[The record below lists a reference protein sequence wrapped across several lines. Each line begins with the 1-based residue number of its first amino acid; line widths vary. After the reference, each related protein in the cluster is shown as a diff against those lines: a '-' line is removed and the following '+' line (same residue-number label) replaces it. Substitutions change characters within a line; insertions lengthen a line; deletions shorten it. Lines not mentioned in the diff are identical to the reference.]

1 MNSADWKNLLPQV
14 AAIRIPFPTRRL
26 VKAGGSLVL
35 GVLLAGCAA
44 QPTAEDTVGVAAN
57 TTVDA
62 TVHVPIVPP
71 VEPVKSVE
79 VPPASVSLR
88 QNWRDRS
95 WSNTPPAAVEVN
107 KGSVTPYPG
116 EPESGE
122 GVTAYGAGLRP
133 PADRRAGKQRDE
145 DDDGDVDDVESSVP
159 GVLVDKGLASW
170 YGGQFHGRLTANGE
184 RFDRDEMTAAHR
196 TLPFGSKLCV
206 RNISTGKTVMVRVND
221 RGPFAPGR
229 VIDLSQGAARELGIQ
244 GLGIKQVELWKLH
257 KSSDSCPDELLTADE
272 RRSSSGKR
280 VASNVPIAAVGTSAV
295 ANARVSNNKSSANKK
310 QAVARK
316 SVSNTSAKASA
327 KTARNKR

>member
-44 QPTAEDTVGVAAN
+44 QPTAEDTVGAAAN

-95 WSNTPPAAVEVN
+95 WSSTPPAAVEVN

-122 GVTAYGAGLRP
+122 GVTAYGAHRP
-133 PADRRAGKQRDE
+133 IAVRA
-145 DDDGDVDDVESSVP
+145 SS
-159 GVLVDKGLASW
+159 AM
-170 YGGQFHGRLTANGE
+170 RM
-184 RFDRDEMTAAHR
+184 MTA
-196 TLPFGSKLCV
+196 TSMMSIP
-206 RNISTGKTVMVRVND
+206 
-221 RGPFAPGR
+221 P
-229 VIDLSQGAARELGIQ
+229 
-244 GLGIKQVELWKLH
+244 
-257 KSSDSCPDELLTADE
+257 CPAC
-272 RRSSSGKR
+272 
-280 VASNVPIAAVGTSAV
+280 
-295 ANARVSNNKSSANKK
+295 
-310 QAVARK
+310 
-316 SVSNTSAKASA
+316 
-327 KTARNKR
+327 

>member
-95 WSNTPPAAVEVN
+95 WSNTPPAAVEAT

-122 GVTAYGAGLRP
+122 GGRPMVWACAHRRIAVRASSAMRMMTATSMMWNRP
-133 PADRRAGKQRDE
+133 CPACWSTR
-145 DDDGDVDDVESSVP
+145 
-159 GVLVDKGLASW
+159 GLASW
-170 YGGQFHGRLTANGE
+170 YGGQFHGRLTA
-184 RFDRDEMTAAHR
+184 
-196 TLPFGSKLCV
+196 
-206 RNISTGKTVMVRVND
+206 ST
-221 RGPFAPGR
+221 
-229 VIDLSQGAARELGIQ
+229 
-244 GLGIKQVELWKLH
+244 
-257 KSSDSCPDELLTADE
+257 
-272 RRSSSGKR
+272 
-280 VASNVPIAAVGTSAV
+280 
-295 ANARVSNNKSSANKK
+295 
-310 QAVARK
+310 
-316 SVSNTSAKASA
+316 ASA
-327 KTARNKR
+327 STATR